1 MSERPLVS
9 IVVPVYNTQEYVRE
23 SLGCLLSQTYDN
35 IEILCVNDGSTD
47 DSLKI
52 LQECAAEDARIH
64 VFDRPNAGAGAAR
77 NYGFSQAK
85 GEYALF
91 FDSDDL
97 CKEDLVEK
105 ALTRV
110 LETEADIIAYNYTKF
125 TEDGTET
132 SGKGIHTEHMPK
144 GMEVFSYRDFPNY
157 IMSIINPVPW
167 NKLYRS
173 SFIRENDLHFEEI
186 SSTNDITFAAVSAAK
201 AERIAFL
208 HDELVRYRVGQSGTI
223 TKTKVKNTGNV
234 ITAVES
240 ALRQVKE
247 LSYYPEIKGAA
258 QRFAVDNYVFALQ
271 RYTNDFRSGK
281 AEEFYNY
288 VHQRFTE
295 EDLNDAE
302 EALYLTLAK
311 WYRIIKKYDYQE
323 FFHLYDRKIVASVTT
338 FPDRIKGMRPVLDSI
353 LDQSRP
359 ADEVVLWLADSQ
371 FPEGTE
377 GLPEDLMELVNEGKV
392 TIRFCKDLKAHK
404 KYFYAFSEYAD
415 DLIVTFD
422 DDLLYYKDSI
432 NELFLTYLEFPHSVP
447 AMRAHLMVFDEE
459 QVILPYN
466 HWFLESNICVQQPC
480 MQLLATGGAGALY
493 VPELF
498 EKGFLN
504 EKLIQELCPLADD
517 LWLKAAEVMSG
528 IPVVLARPNR
538 TLKYLPGSQETA
550 LYHLNVDENRND
562 VQIKAINEYLD
573 SKYGEKTLTRKIT
586 AYNGANYLSVRDIM
600 DAIYLER
607 QTQRQMRHELSEK
620 LKRAYADKSA
630 INARLQKAYAD
641 KSAINA
647 RLQKAFA
654 DKSEINAKLQK
665 TYKEKAERGVK
676 IKELE
681 KELQEMK
688 ERKHRFFG
696 FFGKK
701 NG

>member
-1 MSERPLVS
+1 
-9 IVVPVYNTQEYVRE
+9 
-23 SLGCLLSQTYDN
+23 
-35 IEILCVNDGSTD
+35 
-47 DSLKI
+47 
-52 LQECAAEDARIH
+52 
-64 VFDRPNAGAGAAR
+64 
-77 NYGFSQAK
+77 
-85 GEYALF
+85 
-91 FDSDDL
+91 
-97 CKEDLVEK
+97 
-105 ALTRV
+105 
-110 LETEADIIAYNYTKF
+110 
-125 TEDGTET
+125 
-132 SGKGIHTEHMPK
+132 
-144 GMEVFSYRDFPNY
+144 
-157 IMSIINPVPW
+157 
-167 NKLYRS
+167 
-173 SFIRENDLHFEEI
+173 
-186 SSTNDITFAAVSAAK
+186 
-201 AERIAFL
+201 
-208 HDELVRYRVGQSGTI
+208 
-223 TKTKVKNTGNV
+223 
-234 ITAVES
+234 
-240 ALRQVKE
+240 
-247 LSYYPEIKGAA
+247 
-258 QRFAVDNYVFALQ
+258 
-271 RYTNDFRSGK
+271 
-281 AEEFYNY
+281 
-288 VHQRFTE
+288 
-295 EDLNDAE
+295 
-302 EALYLTLAK
+302 
-311 WYRIIKKYDYQE
+311 
-323 FFHLYDRKIVASVTT
+323 
-338 FPDRIKGMRPVLDSI
+338 MRPVLDSI